1 MKNLSSVLKL
11 SGKAKLSLKTSPI
24 IVGESSWIWFHIVI
38 TKFWV
43 FMWCTEK
50 EAPLSRISSNVD
62 LQTE

>member
-1 MKNLSSVLKL
+1 MKNLSSVLRL

-24 IVGESSWIWFHIVI
+24 TGESSWIWFHIVI